1 MSNDIK
7 KKFIVVC
14 FMMLAL
20 LLVGCD
26 KEKVDEEVQWA
37 LGEAG
42 IDLPGRTSIKLSD
55 DNNVMCQV
63 LR

>member
-26 KEKVDEEVQWA
+26 KEKVDEVVQWA
-37 LGEAG
+37 LGERG
-42 IDLPGRTSIKLSD
+42 IICRD
-55 DNNVMCQV
+55 
-63 LR
+63 